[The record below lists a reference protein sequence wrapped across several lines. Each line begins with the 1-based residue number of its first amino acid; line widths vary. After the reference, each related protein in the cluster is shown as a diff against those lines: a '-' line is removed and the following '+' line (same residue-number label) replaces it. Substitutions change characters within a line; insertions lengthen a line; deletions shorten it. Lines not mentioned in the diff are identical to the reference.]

1 MSLARDLQASAWDA
15 ECRRDVD
22 AVLAHFHPDATF
34 HPAGAPPRQGHA
46 AIRELTED
54 FYRSF
59 PELEIDILN
68 EWDRGD
74 SSAVFEFRARLKDT
88 EGNCSILDGVCLVE
102 IEDGTFTSVRYYEDA
117 PVLVTG

>member
-15 ECRRDVD
+15 ECRRDID
-22 AVLAHFHPDATF
+22 AVLSHFHPDATF
-34 HPAGAPPRQGHA
+34 HPAGAPAQQGHA
-46 AIRELTED
+46 AIRKLTED

-68 EWDRGD
+68 EWGHGD

-88 EGNCSILDGVCLVE
+88 EGNRSTLDGVCLVE

-117 PVLVTG
+117 PVPVTG